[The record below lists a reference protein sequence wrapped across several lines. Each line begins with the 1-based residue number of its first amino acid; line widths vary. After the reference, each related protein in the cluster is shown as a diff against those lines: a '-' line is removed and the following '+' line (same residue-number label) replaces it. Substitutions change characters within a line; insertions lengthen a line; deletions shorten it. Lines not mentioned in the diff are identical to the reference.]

1 VKKFGKVLLI
11 IVIIS
16 GFVFS
21 YIQYKK
27 SNVEESVINYLTT
40 EKNIPD
46 DEIISS
52 EPFIANLQGDK
63 NWMVS
68 VKLKNDEKTYFYY
81 KNKGKIT
88 LESYTENG
96 VEYVQ

>member
-1 VKKFGKVLLI
+1 MKKFGTVLLI
-11 IVIIS
+11 FLIIVGII
-16 GFVFS
+16 FS

-27 SNVEESVINYLTT
+27 STVEESVINYLIT
-40 EKNIPD
+40 EKNIPND
-46 DEIISS
+46 DIISS

-68 VKLKNDEKTYFYY
+68 VKLKDDEKTYFYY
-81 KNKGKIT
+81 KNKGEVV
-88 LESYTENG
+88 LESYIENG

>member
-1 VKKFGKVLLI
+1 MKKLGIVLLI
-11 IVIIS
+11 FVIIVGS
-16 GFVFS
+16 TFS

-27 SNVEESVINYLTT
+27 LNVEESVVNYLIT
-40 EKNIPD
+40 EKNIPNED
-46 DEIISS
+46 IISS

-81 KNKGKIT
+81 KNKDEIV